1 MQSLVDLAP
10 TFLNFAQIPVPE
22 QMTGVDQSKVWINEK
37 EHARDH
43 IICEFRH
50 EPTTIHQKTYVD
62 ERYKITVYYHQTYGE
77 IFDLLNDP
85 FELNNLW
92 DHPDYS
98 ELKQELLLKYIW
110 AELGK
115 ESMPMPRIWG
125 A

>member
-10 TFLNFAQIPVPE
+10 TFLHIANTSIPY
-22 QMTGVDQSKVWINEK
+22 QMTGVNQEKVWTGSSK
-37 EHARDH
+37 QAWDH
-43 IICEFRH
+43 TICEFRH

-62 ERYKITVYYHQTYGE
+62 ERYKITVYYNQTYRE
-77 IFDLLNDP
+77 LFDLLSDP
-85 FELNNLW
+85 FEMNNLW
-92 DHPDYS
+92 DQPEYE
-98 ELKQELLLKYIW
+98 ELKKELLLKYIW